1 MKVWLLLSRFEVG
14 GLERV
19 QANLASALGNTDLQI
34 WIVAGK
40 IFPQAQAMIPAKT
53 PRLEI
58 APRNKYTFI
67 FSLLAQLKAHRPD
80 IVMTTSNDV
89 ACMVLIFRTLFFPK
103 MKVVCAQ
110 HLSISAPWKTS
121 KGIQKIKHRA
131 ILWMMHYLLPGADS
145 VIAVSAALAQDMQQT
160 LQLKKEIQVIHNPV
174 VMPNLEVQSQEKF
187 EWPWPDKSVP
197 TLVFVGRLAKVKR
210 LDLLLQAFFLVTK
223 TTFVNLLI
231 IGDGPEKTKILDF
244 LTVNDLHEKCK
255 LIGYQ
260 DNPLPWIKASSILV
274 LPSDY
279 EGFGNVLVEAMACGT
294 QVIATDCPSGPAEIL
309 EQGRY
314 GQLVPINNSH
324 ALAHAMQRAL
334 SKEFEVPAQTLMQR
348 AQHFSLE
355 RAASAYLSVI
365 HEAAQNSP
373 CA

>member
-19 QANLASALGNTDLQI
+19 QANLASALVDKDLEI
-34 WIVAGK
+34 WMVAGK

-89 ACMVLIFRTLFFPK
+89 ACMVLIFRALFFPK
-103 MKVVCAQ
+103 MKVVCTQ

-121 KGIQKIKHRA
+121 KGIQQIKHRT
-131 ILWMMHYLLPGADS
+131 ILWMMRHLLPNADS
-145 VIAVSAALAQDMQQT
+145 IVSVSASLAQDMQQT
-160 LQLKKEIQVIHNPV
+160 LQLKNEIQVIHNPV
-174 VMPNLEVQSQEKF
+174 VMPNFEVQIQEKI
-187 EWPWPDKSVP
+187 EWPWPDKSIP
-197 TLVFVGRLAKVKR
+197 TLIFVGRLAKVKR
-210 LDLLLQAFFLVTK
+210 LDLLLQAF
-223 TTFVNLLI
+223 LLI
-231 IGDGPEKTKILDF
+231 KKIAPVHLLIVGEGPEKIQILNF
-244 LTVNDLHEKCK
+244 LTAHNLHKECK
-255 LIGYQ
+255 LIGHQ
-260 DNPLPWIKASSILV
+260 DNPLPWIKTSSILV

-279 EGFGNVLVEAMACGT
+279 EGFGNVLVEAMTCGT
-294 QVIATDCPSGPAEIL
+294 QVIATNCPSGPAEIL

-314 GQLVPINNSH
+314 GQLVPLNNAH
-324 ALAHAMQRAL
+324 ALAQAMQRAL
-334 SKEFEVPAQTLMQR
+334 SKEFEVPAQILMQR

-365 HEAAQNSP
+365 HEVVK
-373 CA
+373 

>member
-19 QANLASALGNTDLQI
+19 QANLASELVDIDLEI

-40 IFPQAQAMIPAKT
+40 IFHQAESMITAHT
-53 PRLEI
+53 PRLELS
-58 APRNKYTFI
+58 PRSKYAFI
-67 FSLLAQLKAHRPD
+67 FCLLAQLKEHRPD

-89 ACMVLIFRTLFFPK
+89 ACIVLIFRALFFPE
-103 MKVVCAQ
+103 MKVVCTQ
-110 HLSISAPWKTS
+110 HLSISAPWKKS
-121 KGIQKIKHRA
+121 KGIHRAKHRA
-131 ILWMMHYLLPGADS
+131 ILWMMHHLLPKADS
-145 VIAVSAALAQDMQQT
+145 VVAVSAALAKDMHQT
-160 LQLKKEIQVIHNPV
+160 LQLKNKIQVIHNPI
-174 VMPNLEVQSQEKF
+174 VMRDFEDKIQEKI
-187 EWPWPDKSVP
+187 EWPWLDKSIP

-210 LDLLLQAFFLVTK
+210 LDLLLQAFSLVKKITS
-223 TTFVNLLI
+223 VHLLI
-231 IGDGPEKTKILDF
+231 VGDGPEKTKILDF
-244 LTVNDLHEKCK
+244 LSAYDLHEKCK

-314 GQLVPINNSH
+314 GQLVPLNNVH
-324 ALAHAMQRAL
+324 ALAQAIQRAL
-334 SKEFEVPAQTLMQR
+334 SKEFDVPTQNLMQR
-348 AQHFSLE
+348 AQHFSFD
-355 RAASAYLSVI
+355 RAATGYLSVI
-365 HEAAQNSP
+365 HNVSKK
-373 CA
+373 